1 MKTLKDIKKKDETV
15 AEETVIGNSR
25 NFSSLRES
33 NSQEGE
39 VVVAKHSKKKK
50 IEETVVAQKVE
61 AVEESELQ
69 ETFDLGDK
77 VKRKDGSE
85 EGEVVQRKIEDKSVG
100 GRYKLKLKNGL
111 RSKWINGNALELV
124 EGVEETET
132 VETTTEDTPTEEVLE
147 NTSEQTETPMTDIY
161 SAIVESVEK
170 NREKRIYFEN
180 DDSTFVIDPSVSK
193 IIKAVYEGLNRDNRK
208 IMREKLNENLSS
220 FCKVAYFSMCKLGKI
235 DEEIK

>member
-15 AEETVIGNSR
+15 AEETVASSSK

-33 NSQEGE
+33 NSREGE

-50 IEETVVAQKVE
+50 IEETIVAQKVE

-100 GRYKLKLKNGL
+100 GRYKLKLKNGS

-124 EGVEETET
+124 EGVEEGET
-132 VETTTEDTPTEEVLE
+132 VETTTEDTPTEEVVE

-180 DDSTFVIDPSVSK
+180 DDSTFVIDPNVSK

-208 IMREKLNENLSS
+208 IMRDKLNENLSS

>member
-1 MKTLKDIKKKDETV
+1 MKTLKDIKKKEETL
-15 AEETVIGNSR
+15 AEETVIGNPR

-50 IEETVVAQKVE
+50 KKIEETVVAQ
-61 AVEESELQ
+61 
-69 ETFDLGDK
+69 
-77 VKRKDGSE
+77 
-85 EGEVVQRKIEDKSVG
+85 
-100 GRYKLKLKNGL
+100 
-111 RSKWINGNALELV
+111 
-124 EGVEETET
+124 ETET
-132 VETTTEDTPTEEVLE
+132 VEELTSEVIEGQEDTPTEEVVE
-147 NTSEQTETPMTDIY
+147 NTSEQSETPMTDIY

-208 IMREKLNENLSS
+208 IMRDKLNENLSS

>member
-1 MKTLKDIKKKDETV
+1 MKTLKDIKKKDELNENV
-15 AEETVIGNSR
+15 EVVGSKS
-25 NFSSLRES
+25 FSSLRES
-33 NSQEGE
+33 SSQEGE
-39 VVVAKHSKKKK
+39 VVVSKRSKKKKKK
-50 IEETVVAQKVE
+50 IEETVVTQKVE

-100 GRYKLKLKNGL
+100 GRYKLKLKNGS

-132 VETTTEDTPTEEVLE
+132 VETTTEDVATEKVAEK
-147 NTSEQTETPMTDIY
+147 TETPMTDIY

-193 IIKAVYEGLNRDNRK
+193 IIKAVYEGLNKDNRK
-208 IMREKLNENLSS
+208 LMRDKLNENLSS

-235 DEEIK
+235 DEEI

>member
-1 MKTLKDIKKKDETV
+1 MKTLKDIKKKDETL
-15 AEETVIGNSR
+15 AEETIIGNPR

-50 IEETVVAQKVE
+50 KKIEETVVAQ
-61 AVEESELQ
+61 
-69 ETFDLGDK
+69 
-77 VKRKDGSE
+77 
-85 EGEVVQRKIEDKSVG
+85 
-100 GRYKLKLKNGL
+100 
-111 RSKWINGNALELV
+111 
-124 EGVEETET
+124 ETET
-132 VETTTEDTPTEEVLE
+132 VEELTSEVIEGQEDTPTEEVVE
-147 NTSEQTETPMTDIY
+147 NTSEQSETPMTDIY

-208 IMREKLNENLSS
+208 IMRDKLNENLSS

>member
-1 MKTLKDIKKKDETV
+1 MKTLKDIKKKDETIS
-15 AEETVIGNSR
+15 EETIIGNSR

-39 VVVAKHSKKKK
+39 VVVAKHSKKKNKK
-50 IEETVVAQKVE
+50 IEETVVAQ
-61 AVEESELQ
+61 
-69 ETFDLGDK
+69 
-77 VKRKDGSE
+77 
-85 EGEVVQRKIEDKSVG
+85 
-100 GRYKLKLKNGL
+100 
-111 RSKWINGNALELV
+111 
-124 EGVEETET
+124 ETET
-132 VETTTEDTPTEEVLE
+132 VEDLTSEVIEGQEDIKTSENSEEVLE

-208 IMREKLNENLSS
+208 IMRDKLNENLSS

>member
-1 MKTLKDIKKKDETV
+1 MKTLKDIKKKDETL
-15 AEETVIGNSR
+15 AEETIASSSR

-50 IEETVVAQKVE
+50 IEETVVAKEVE
-61 AVEESELQ
+61 AVEEQTPEI
-69 ETFDLGDK
+69 
-77 VKRKDGSE
+77 
-85 EGEVVQRKIEDKSVG
+85 IESQ
-100 GRYKLKLKNGL
+100 
-111 RSKWINGNALELV
+111 
-124 EGVEETET
+124 EETET
-132 VETTTEDTPTEEVLE
+132 VETTTEDTPTEEVVE

-180 DDSTFVIDPSVSK
+180 DASTFVIAPSVSK

-208 IMREKLNENLSS
+208 IMRDKLNENLSS

>member
-1 MKTLKDIKKKDETV
+1 MKTLKDIKKKDETL
-15 AEETVIGNSR
+15 AEETVIGNPR

-50 IEETVVAQKVE
+50 KKIEETVVAQ
-61 AVEESELQ
+61 
-69 ETFDLGDK
+69 
-77 VKRKDGSE
+77 
-85 EGEVVQRKIEDKSVG
+85 
-100 GRYKLKLKNGL
+100 
-111 RSKWINGNALELV
+111 
-124 EGVEETET
+124 ETET
-132 VETTTEDTPTEEVLE
+132 VEELTSEVIEGQEDIKTSENSEEVVE
-147 NTSEQTETPMTDIY
+147 NTSEETETPMTDIY

-208 IMREKLNENLSS
+208 IMRDKLNENLSS

>member
-1 MKTLKDIKKKDETV
+1 MKTLKDIKKKDETI
-15 AEETVIGNSR
+15 AEETLVSSSK

-50 IEETVVAQKVE
+50 IEETVVAKEVE
-61 AVEESELQ
+61 AVEESAIQ

-100 GRYKLKLKNGL
+100 GRYKLKLKNGS

-132 VETTTEDTPTEEVLE
+132 PEINTEDTPTEEVVE

-180 DDSTFVIDPSVSK
+180 DDSTFVIDPNVSK
-193 IIKAVYEGLNRDNRK
+193 IIKAVYEGLSRDNRK
-208 IMREKLNENLSS
+208 IMREREKNL
-220 FCKVAYFSMCKLGKI
+220 F
-235 DEEIK
+235 

>member
-1 MKTLKDIKKKDETV
+1 MKTLKDIKKKDETL
-15 AEETVIGNSR
+15 AEETIASSSK

-33 NSQEGE
+33 SSQQGE

-50 IEETVVAQKVE
+50 IEEAVVAKEVE

-100 GRYKLKLKNGL
+100 GRYKLKLKNGS

-132 VETTTEDTPTEEVLE
+132 TTEDTPTEEVVE

-208 IMREKLNENLSS
+208 IMRDKLNENLSS